1 MPWLNKDGL
10 ADVIARSKSYAKSLF
25 KIGSVGSPGILA
37 PDGTS
42 ITVDENGTI
51 SSPNNTYRELT
62 KAEYDALTEEEKNNG
77 TIYFI
82 TDAYDANA
90 ITVDNA
96 LSTESTNAV
105 QNKIITECINDM
117 NDSLDIVKAHV
128 KETGNVHGLTLSDLG
143 IAKVENKSSE
153 DIRGEITKENVVDA
167 LGYDLDSIVSGSNY
181 ASKEKYG
188 DYFLSVGRNYSTNIG
203 EFSLAFGESVDASS
217 SYSCSIG
224 LQTKATGECS
234 NATGKSTYASGA
246 NSHAEG
252 FGTYASGANSHAEG
266 YEADASGANSHAEG
280 FGTYAIGKY
289 SHSSGYNTI
298 ANTDYSFAIGMFNNP
313 DISPYDYGNLFMV
326 GYGTSDSR
334 SNVFRVAD
342 NATYGKTYKTEG
354 ADYAE
359 YFEWDDKNIDCE
371 DRRGRFVTLDGENIR
386 LANSNDNYIVGIISA
401 NPSIIGNSASEE
413 WNGKYETDIFGK
425 IKREDITIKH
435 SDNTESICNV
445 RKLSKDFNPD
455 INYISREN
463 RKEWDAVGMIGKL
476 IAIDDGTSEV
486 NGYCYPSSDG
496 IATKSSDKTR
506 YRVLS
511 RIDESHIKV
520 LII

>member
-252 FGTYASGANSHAEG
+252 FGTYA
-266 YEADASGANSHAEG
+266 
-280 FGTYAIGKY
+280 IGKY